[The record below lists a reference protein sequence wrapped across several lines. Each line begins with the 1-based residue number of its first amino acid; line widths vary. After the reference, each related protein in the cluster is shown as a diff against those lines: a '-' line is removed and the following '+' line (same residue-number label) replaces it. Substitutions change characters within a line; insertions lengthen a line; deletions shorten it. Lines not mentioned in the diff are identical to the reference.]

1 MFSGMNIDQLNEQF
15 LNYQLISEADIPK
28 EVKEQANFAG
38 HDSYRIDVL
47 GGFTWYKNQVQIH

>member
-1 MFSGMNIDQLNEQF
+1 MNIDQLNEQF

-28 EVKEQANFAG
+28 EVKEQANFAE